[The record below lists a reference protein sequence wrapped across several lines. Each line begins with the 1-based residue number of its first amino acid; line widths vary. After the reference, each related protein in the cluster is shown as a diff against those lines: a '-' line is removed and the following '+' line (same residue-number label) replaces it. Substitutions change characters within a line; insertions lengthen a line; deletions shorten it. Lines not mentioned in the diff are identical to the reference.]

1 MRGAHPLSA
10 APGADRSGRRTPG
23 VLTLALTAT
32 AVGCGAFGVAVAIL
46 LGHRPDTVLALPE
59 GSRVDLTVAGHTH
72 GGQVVLPLLG
82 PLLTF
87 SDVPGAVARGGLH
100 QVDRNPIHV
109 SPGVGLEREQAPQV
123 RFLSRPAVGIVA
135 LRDA

>member
-1 MRGAHPLSA
+1 M
-10 APGADRSGRRTPG
+10 
-23 VLTLALTAT
+23 
-32 AVGCGAFGVAVAIL
+32 
-46 LGHRPDTVLALPE
+46 
-59 GSRVDLTVAGHTH
+59 AGHIH
-72 GGQVVLPLLG
+72 GGQVVLPLVG

-100 QVDRNPIHV
+100 AVDGNPIYV

-123 RFLSRPAVGIVA
+123 RFLSRPAVGILT